1 MVIYYLF
8 TVGQLTTYLSFI
20 LLTFIPVICDL
31 DVDELTSIQYGLDIS
46 DKPLLFE
53 EDDIVL
59 SSKYGQRYRCSYSS
73 KLEDARRNIKRR
85 RETEETA
92 EQVNITQLLEPLA
105 SGPCLFH
112 TAHWWTYEFCYKKE
126 LKQYHLEDGKI
137 AGEVIVLGVFASEFD
152 WNGPEV
158 KTSAELRQRYHSQRY
173 ENGTACDIT
182 GNLRQSQVRFMC
194 AEDATVAANDYVVR
208 VEEPATCT
216 YIVTVRTSRLCAN
229 RMLAGPEPKSTVPIV
244 CSPALSASELEQYT
258 SAGAD
263 VERRSHIID
272 NDGKMSHNPTTL
284 NMFVVASSD
293 DEVESPPA
301 EDVASSEFV
310 GAKSKPLT
318 STVESSADENVESTK
333 HVGDDDDEDVHELK
347 LGGVS
352 VRITVRRS
360 PLDGDASAQSQTTSG
375 IGANDVAEA
384 AASVKADGST
394 IDVENIGSD
403 EKEAVRDDDVMLV
416 IAGSDDDNDA
426 DADDSKVKT
435 ENTFSHGF
443 TRITDKPPPDRVEV
457 KVMNAAYYDK
467 DGKPISKYP
476 QDSSTT
482 LDQMV
487 LAILKRNDEE
497 KAEFHKHQRLEEN
510 YRFKWTMTSDGRDDD
525 DDDRETDSKGH

>member
-1 MVIYYLF
+1 MNL
-8 TVGQLTTYLSFI
+8 QQSECLS
-20 LLTFIPVICDL
+20 
-31 DVDELTSIQYGLDIS
+31 
-46 DKPLLFE
+46 
-53 EDDIVL
+53 
-59 SSKYGQRYRCSYSS
+59 
-73 KLEDARRNIKRR
+73 
-85 RETEETA
+85 
-92 EQVNITQLLEPLA
+92 
-105 SGPCLFH
+105 
-112 TAHWWTYEFCYKKE
+112 
-126 LKQYHLEDGKI
+126 
-137 AGEVIVLGVFASEFD
+137 
-152 WNGPEV
+152 
-158 KTSAELRQRYHSQRY
+158 
-173 ENGTACDIT
+173 
-182 GNLRQSQVRFMC
+182 
-194 AEDATVAANDYVVR
+194 
-208 VEEPATCT
+208 
-216 YIVTVRTSRLCAN
+216 
-229 RMLAGPEPKSTVPIV
+229 
-244 CSPALSASELEQYT
+244 
-258 SAGAD
+258 
-263 VERRSHIID
+263 
-272 NDGKMSHNPTTL
+272 
-284 NMFVVASSD
+284 
-293 DEVESPPA
+293 
-301 EDVASSEFV
+301 
-310 GAKSKPLT
+310 
-318 STVESSADENVESTK
+318 ENVESTK